1 MNNKKYQYIQI
12 GIASAE
18 EIISW
23 ANPSLRE
30 EVKNGKILHYN
41 PLRKDK
47 MVICD
52 KNDNFEREVDIKGEV
67 KKHETI
73 NYRTL
78 KPEKDGLFCE
88 CIFGPQKD
96 YQCACGKSRKSLN
109 GETKVCEKCGVELT
123 ESKVRRERM
132 GYIALAAPVVHNW
145 YIKSVPSKIGILLDM
160 KTTQVDDVVYH
171 ASYIV
176 TEVTGELEDLHEG
189 MIITGQEHS
198 VYRRRYPFKYKVKSG
213 AEAIRYLLQKLDI
226 KGTIAQIHEELHT
239 ATKQRREKLIKRLEI
254 CEAFAQSNNKPEWM
268 VMDVVPVI
276 PPDLRPMVQLDGGRF
291 ATTDL
296 NDLYRRIIN
305 RNNRLRKQYE
315 VNAPELITKNE
326 KRMLQEAVDAL
337 IDNTGLNRRNKRA
350 AMDKNRALKSLSD
363 LLRGKQGRFRQ
374 NLLGKRVDYSGRSV
388 IVVGPDLKMYQ
399 CGIPREM
406 ALILF
411 KPFIINYLRQKEML
425 NGEVIKDKAGIKK
438 AKDMIEKGSPEAM
451 EALEKIVVEH
461 PVLLNR
467 APTLHR
473 LSIQAFEPKLVEGK
487 AIRLHPLVTTAFN
500 ADFDGDQMPVHVPL
514 SKEAQTEAR
523 MLMLASKNILAPKDG
538 KPIVT
543 PSQDM
548 ILGNYYLSIERK
560 PCENTFASIDDLLQS
575 PNVHD
580 YPIYIEGE
588 KFTAIYKTVEELE
601 EALKAK
607 KCPSVAKAYLLNE
620 GHLYMNPNEVEHAYE
635 KGEIQFHT
643 RVALPARTL
652 NKPFVHIDPKLKET
666 NPDEYQRLVDKNEDL
681 KSQFIITTYGKLIF
695 NNVFPQ
701 EFSYVNENT
710 QANLSIGT
718 NECFFVR
725 HANETR
731 IRAVKLPLCEPFKK
745 KFLSMI
751 ISEVFRQAKLA
762 ETSNT
767 LDKMK
772 DLGFYYSTLAGI
784 TVSAFDVM
792 KIDKKNEIIKEAEKK
807 VQRYNKLLRQGTM
820 KNSERK
826 QNVIA
831 VWSKA
836 TKDIEAEIKDIMKT
850 YATSNDIFMMAD
862 SGARGSSSNFTQL
875 AGMRGLMAKPNGEP
889 MEIPIK
895 SCFRE
900 GMSMSEFFISTHG
913 ARKGSTD
920 TALKTAESG
929 YLTRR
934 LVDVSHDV
942 TITCEDCG
950 TDKGMIMK
958 TLYKDNGALIVSLK
972 DRIVGRFAS
981 KKIEWKNPKTR
992 CKEILVERN
1001 QIITEPIAERIVAAG
1016 IEEVEVRT
1024 LFTCDSKNGVCVKCY
1039 GSDLSTTETV
1049 EKGEVVG
1056 IVAAQSIGEPGTQLT
1071 MRTFHSGGVAGDDIT
1086 QGLPRI
1092 QELFEAR
1099 EPKGKGIISE
1109 FDGVIE
1115 SITPE
1120 KDSRFTITVKSD
1132 INSKSYLTDSGK
1144 KPSVAVGDFVKA
1156 GDLIV
1161 DGMIHPKEL
1170 LKFANVAKVEQY
1182 IVKEVQKVYRAQ
1194 GVDIADKHV
1203 EIIVKQMLQ
1212 KAIVVHEGDTNLLP
1226 GTFISRS
1233 ELYNVIKE
1241 TYAKGKRIPVV
1252 KPVILGITRASLKAD
1267 SFLSAASFQETTRV
1281 LTEAAIRGKIDRL
1294 EGLKE
1299 NIIIGGL
1306 IPAGTGLVDE
1316 VHVEPE
1322 DVNATLYEVPKL

>member
-145 YIKSVPSKIGILLDM
+145 YIKSVPSKIGILLDR
-160 KTTQVDDVVYH
+160 KTTQIDDVVYL

-176 TEVTGELEDLHEG
+176 TEVSEDLEELKED
-189 MIITGQEHS
+189 MIITAQEHS

-226 KGTIAQIHEELHT
+226 NETIANIHEELHT

-350 AMDKNRALKSLSD
+350 AMDKNRPLKSLSD

-411 KPFIINYLRQKEML
+411 KPFIINYLRQKEMV

-438 AKDMIEKGSPEAM
+438 AKEMIEKGSPEAM

-560 PCENTFASIDDLLQS
+560 PCENNFASIDELLQS

-588 KFTAIYKTVEELE
+588 KFQAVYKTVEELE
-601 EALKAK
+601 EALKSK

-635 KGEIQFHT
+635 KGEIKFHT

-652 NKPFVHIDPKLKET
+652 NKPFVHIDEKLKET
-666 NPDEYQRLVDKNEDL
+666 NPTEYQRLVEKNEDL

-701 EFSYVNENT
+701 DFSYVNENT
-710 QANLSIGT
+710 QANLSVGT

-836 TKDIEAEIKDIMKT
+836 TKDIELEIKDIMKT

-972 DRIVGRFAS
+972 DRIIGRFAS

-1001 QIITEPIAERIVAAG
+1001 QIITEPIADRIVAAG

-1109 FDGVIE
+1109 FDGVID

-1144 KPSVAVGDFVKA
+1144 KPSVNVGDFVKA

-1170 LKFANVAKVEQY
+1170 LKYANVAKVEQY

-1194 GVDIADKHV
+1194 GVDIADKHI

-1233 ELYNVIKE
+1233 ELYQVIKD
-1241 TYAKGKRIPVV
+1241 TMAKGKRIPVV

-1316 VHVEPE
+1316 VNVEPE
-1322 DVNATLYEVPKL
+1322 DINATLYEVPKL